1 MKTKL
6 LWLFFIPALL
16 PACKKNEDIDNT
28 RSYITATI
36 DGKSYSTTNVFI
48 TKNPATNDL
57 LFFNSLTP
65 DSISIGFQ
73 LTPAS
78 PAYQP
83 GTYSFRPGST
93 TGSLL
98 LSFTI
103 ESFNLKPKLTWITG
117 NENNLDYFSI
127 ERSGD
132 GINFVTIGNVDAAG
146 NTSSNTNYEF
156 QDNANLNVQKYYYR
170 LKMINVDGSFAFSSL
185 KTYPGWK
192 DYFAYY
198 GEQSLKYRGINGT
211 VQITE
216 HDRTAHIVYGTFFFD
231 IINNAGQTKQI
242 RNGSFKVIY

>member
-1 MKTKL
+1 MRTKL
-6 LWLFFIPALL
+6 FWLFFIPVLL

-36 DGKSYSTTNVFI
+36 DGKSYSTSNVFI

-57 LFFNSLTP
+57 LFFNSLTQ

-73 LTPAS
+73 LTPS
-78 PAYQP
+78 TPAYQP

-103 ESFNLKPKLTWITG
+103 ESFNLKPKLIWTTG

-127 ERSGD
+127 ERSGN
-132 GINFVTIGNVDAAG
+132 GITFEKIGDVDAAG
-146 NTSSNTNYEF
+146 NTSTNTNYEF
-156 QDNANLNVQKYYYR
+156 KDNANLTIQGYYYR
-170 LKMINVDGSFAFSSL
+170 LKMVNVDGSFAFSSIKL
-185 KTYPGWK
+185 YPGWNY
-192 DYFAYY
+192 YFAYY
-198 GEQSLKYRGINGT
+198 GEKSIKYRGINGK

-216 HDRTAHIVYGTFFFD
+216 HDRPAHIVYGTFNFD
-231 IINNAGQTKQI
+231 FINNAGQTKQI

>member
-6 LWLFFIPALL
+6 LWLFFIPAFL
-16 PACKKNEDIDNT
+16 PACKKTLDIDNT
-28 RSYITATI
+28 RSYITATV
-36 DGKSYSTTNVFI
+36 DGNSYTTTNVFI

-57 LFFNSLTP
+57 LFFNSLTA

-73 LTPAS
+73 LAPAT
-78 PAYQP
+78 PAYQT

-93 TGSLL
+93 TGGIL

-103 ESFNLKPKLTWITG
+103 ESFNLKPKLTWITS
-117 NENNLDYFSI
+117 NENNLGYFSI

-132 GINFVTIGNVDAAG
+132 GMNFVNVGKVDAAG
-146 NTSSNTNYEF
+146 NTSSDTNYEF
-156 QDNANLNVQKYYYR
+156 QDNANLTLQSYYYR
-170 LKMINVDGSFAFSSL
+170 LKMINADGSFTFSSIRI
-185 KTYPGWK
+185 YPGSR

-198 GEQSLKYRGINGT
+198 GEQAIKYRGINGK

-216 HDRTAHIVYGTFFFD
+216 HDRTAHIVLGTFFFD